1 MESED
6 DENDQPEKNKWDY
19 TPNKKDRQFS
29 TAIREVFSSY
39 FVEHFA
45 NYDQFII
52 VPTQTYDQWVRNR
65 EQFQNFDKTAFLS
78 DQPTQYWPFYSAFLE
93 SNMFSA
99 FIDEKVTSMWLPEK
113 ASQRLL
119 VFDSRVETYLDKTG
133 LAKPPTTPGMGSR
146 NSSKWYFEN
155 RVLWVRISPKA
166 DHI

>member
-6 DENDQPEKNKWDY
+6 DEDEQPEKNKWDY
-19 TPNKKDRQFS
+19 TPNKKDQQFS
-29 TAIREVFSSY
+29 TAIREVFSAY

-45 NYDQFII
+45 NYDNFII
-52 VPTQTYDQWVRNR
+52 VPTQTYDQWIRNR

-133 LAKPPTTPGMGSR
+133 LAKPPTTPMGSR
-146 NSSKWYFEN
+146 NSSKCYFEN
-155 RVLWVRISPKA
+155 RLESHQRPITFL
-166 DHI
+166 